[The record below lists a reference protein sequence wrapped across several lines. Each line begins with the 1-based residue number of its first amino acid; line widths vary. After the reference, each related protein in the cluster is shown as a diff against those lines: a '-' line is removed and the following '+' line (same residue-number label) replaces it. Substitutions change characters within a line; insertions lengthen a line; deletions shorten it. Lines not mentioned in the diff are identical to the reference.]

1 MILFILI
8 LFVLG
13 VWLINKLLFGELYSG
28 DDDAGATIN
37 DSRRRQQQ
45 QYQQYQQYQQFQ
57 QRERERQQNRRY
69 EDGPII
75 IEKADATLVKPRKK
89 AIGDYGEYVEFR
101 EVEE

>member
-1 MILFILI
+1 MILLILI
-8 LFVLG
+8 IFVLG
-13 VWLINKLLFGELYSG
+13 VWLINKLLFGELYGG
-28 DDDAGATIN
+28 DDETGSSIN
-37 DSRRRQQQ
+37 DARRRQQQ
-45 QYQQYQQYQQFQ
+45 YNQYQQYQQFQ
-57 QRERERQQNRRY
+57 QREYERQQRRY

>member
-8 LFVLG
+8 IFVLA
-13 VWLINKLLFGELYSG
+13 VWLINRLLFGELFGSS
-28 DDDAGATIN
+28 DDEQSATIN
-37 DSRRRQQQ
+37 DTRWQQRN
-45 QYQQYQQYQQFQ
+45 QYQQYQQFQ

-75 IEKADATLVKPRKK
+75 IEKADSTLIKSGKK
-89 AIGDYGEYVEFR
+89 TIGDYGEYVEFR

>member
-8 LFVLG
+8 IFVLT
-13 VWLINKLLFGELYSG
+13 VWLINRLLFGELFGGGG
-28 DDDAGATIN
+28 DDEQSATIN
-37 DSRRRQQQ
+37 DTRWQQRN
-45 QYQQYQQYQQFQ
+45 QYQQYQQFQ

>member
-28 DDDAGATIN
+28 DDDAGTTIN

-57 QRERERQQNRRY
+57 QREYERQQRRY

-75 IEKADATLVKPRKK
+75 IEKADAPSIKRVRK
-89 AIGDYGEYVEFR
+89 AIGDFGEYVEFR

>member
-8 LFVLG
+8 IFVLA
-13 VWLINKLLFGELYSG
+13 VWLINRLLFGELFGSS
-28 DDDAGATIN
+28 DDDEQSATIN
-37 DSRRRQQQ
+37 DTRWQQRN
-45 QYQQYQQYQQFQ
+45 QYQQYQQFQ

-75 IEKADATLVKPRKK
+75 IEKADATLVKPRNK

>member
-8 LFVLG
+8 IFVLA
-13 VWLINKLLFGELYSG
+13 VWLINRLLFGELFGGG
-28 DDDAGATIN
+28 DDEQSATIN
-37 DSRRRQQQ
+37 DTRWQQRN
-45 QYQQYQQYQQFQ
+45 QYQQYQQFQ

-75 IEKADATLVKPRKK
+75 IEKTDATLVKPRKK